1 MEISARTRLLAVIG
15 DPVAHSLSPVMH
27 NAACRA
33 LGIDAVYVALHVPA
47 QSLPQVLAMQAA
59 TGGAGNVTVP
69 HKEAVERC
77 VLRKTDVCARVGA
90 CNTFWTEDGG
100 LVGDN
105 TDVVGVS
112 AALDRLEVAGKGGR
126 WLVVGTGGSARAV
139 AVTAAD
145 RGASLWVRSRN
156 ADRARDFAAWGRT
169 IGVETQIAVG
179 AVEID
184 VAINATPLGLAGH
197 DPLPIDVNHIP
208 GVSKALDLVYAPQET
223 RWVHALRE
231 RGIEAQDGREMLVQ
245 QGAAAFA
252 RFFPGNDAPV
262 EVMRAAVNRAL
273 RV

>member
-1 MEISARTRLLAVIG
+1 MPLRDHFRPPL
-15 DPVAHSLSPVMH
+15 DNAHSWEELHGAWPSTIAYRLNDLLPPQYRSGVKIH
-27 NAACRA
+27 
-33 LGIDAVYVALHVPA
+33 LG
-47 QSLPQVLAMQAA
+47 S
-59 TGGAGNVTVP
+59 
-69 HKEAVERC
+69 
-77 VLRKTDVCARVGA
+77 
-90 CNTFWTEDGG
+90 
-100 LVGDN
+100 
-105 TDVVGVS
+105 
-112 AALDRLEVAGKGGR
+112 
-126 WLVVGTGGSARAV
+126 
-139 AVTAAD
+139 
-145 RGASLWVRSRN
+145 
-156 ADRARDFAAWGRT
+156 
-169 IGVETQIAVG
+169 